1 MNMRVYCLQIEID
14 WERKSLNHERVSR
27 LLEEAKPAPGSL
39 VVLPEMFAT
48 GFSMNVAAAN
58 DSESMETQRFLAE
71 AAAAHGVFLMGGV
84 VVVAETSGRGL
95 NQCVIYDPQGAE
107 FARYS
112 KIRPFTLG
120 GEADHYD
127 AGERVVRFDWGGFHV
142 SPFICYDLRFPELFR
157 AAAAGGANLFTVI
170 ANWPQT
176 RVGHWEALLK
186 ARAIENQAYVVGVNR
201 SGVDPQSVYPG
212 RSMIIAPG
220 GEVIAEAGPEQ
231 CIMSADLDR
240 EALDRY
246 RRDLPFLAD
255 LHRGFLRT

>member
-1 MNMRVYCLQIEID
+1 MRVYCLQIEID
-14 WERKSLNHERVSR
+14 WEQKSLNHERVRR
-27 LLEEAKPAPGSL
+27 LLEAVKPAPGSL

-48 GFSMNVAAAN
+48 GFSMNVDAAD
-58 DSESMETQRFLAE
+58 DSKTQETQRFLAE
-71 AAAAHGVFLMGGV
+71 TAARHGAFMMGGV
-84 VVVAETSGRGL
+84 VVADSTGRGR
-95 NQCVIYDPQGAE
+95 NQCVVYDPEGRE

-157 AAAAGGANLFTVI
+157 AAAAGGANLLTVI
-170 ANWPQT
+170 ANWPQS

-186 ARAIENQAYVVGVNR
+186 ARAIENQAYVIGVNR
-201 SGVDPQSVYPG
+201 SGTDPQLIYPG

-220 GEVIAEAGPEQ
+220 GEVIAEAGAEQ
-231 CIMSADLDR
+231 CVISADLDR
-240 EALDRY
+240 EELDRY
-246 RRDLPFLAD
+246 RRELPFLAD